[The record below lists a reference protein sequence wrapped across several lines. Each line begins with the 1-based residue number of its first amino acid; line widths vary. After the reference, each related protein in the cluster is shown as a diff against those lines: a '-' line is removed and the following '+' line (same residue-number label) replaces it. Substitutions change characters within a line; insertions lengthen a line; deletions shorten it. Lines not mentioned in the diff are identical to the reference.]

1 MESTHFWKRSL
12 TPPNFHSCRDHSLNR
27 TNYATSQDIWAHCD
41 RQGKYRFSTKNSSC
55 LRLTRQLNKRFFVS
69 WERKWNL
76 KIYFYVVVKNCV
88 PRIHLAVY
96 KWKYYMETNVIIIS
110 KEETDWLI
118 CHFEWLYGWRTN
130 PIAWRT
136 L

>member
-1 MESTHFWKRSL
+1 M
-12 TPPNFHSCRDHSLNR
+12 NR
-27 TNYATSQDIWAHCD
+27 TNYATSQDIWPQYD
-41 RQGKYRFSTKNSSC
+41 WQRKYRFSTKNSSC

-96 KWKYYMETNVIIIS
+96 NWKYYMETNVIIIS
-110 KEETDWLI
+110 KQETDWLI
-118 CHFEWLYGWRTN
+118 CHFEWLYGWRTIYCLN
-130 PIAWRT
+130 LVRKQNIFVLKSCLNWSLLRI
-136 L
+136 LLRI